1 MHFLQKPA
9 PRRAAPLFLR
19 KIIKLSARALSTWRG
34 RGSDFGANVVW
45 MVYHVFA
52 GAGVL
57 KTGKP
62 FALGEILPSL
72 IRLGT
77 GVA

>member
-9 PRRAAPLFLR
+9 PRRAAPVFLR
-19 KIIKLSARALSTWRG
+19 KIRKLSARALSTWRG
-34 RGSDFGANVVW
+34 RGFDFGANVVW

-57 KTGKP
+57 
-62 FALGEILPSL
+62 
-72 IRLGT
+72 
-77 GVA
+77 GVDFRMEPLWFLLCLVLLDV